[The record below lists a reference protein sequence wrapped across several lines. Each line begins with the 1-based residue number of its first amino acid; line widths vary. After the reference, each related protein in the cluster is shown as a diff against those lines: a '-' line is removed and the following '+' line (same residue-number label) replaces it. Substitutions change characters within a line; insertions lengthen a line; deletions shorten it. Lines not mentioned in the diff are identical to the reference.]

1 MKEIA
6 QLFGADRNLVGT
18 LTLPDTPTRQPVAFL
33 LTGAGVI
40 HRMGP
45 HRINVKLARHLASL
59 GFATLRFDLSG
70 QGDSRSTSST
80 LNFADQ
86 AVSDMRAAMDHLTRT
101 LDVQRFAITGIC
113 SGADVAFAT
122 AQADPRACGVF
133 MIDGY
138 HYPTEKTAKMRWKH
152 RLKGSILSAIG
163 PWLLRRIKRF
173 LTPST
178 PGQKPVPTY
187 GRHFPAIEIYAT
199 ALQKLVDQGTQV
211 YLLFS
216 GSLLTSYNYAEQFE
230 EAFAGHAFV
239 KKVDAHYAAG
249 IDHTVTPLAAQRELI
264 ERVSTW
270 AGGLT

>member
-6 QLFGADRNLVGT
+6 QLFGVERNLVGT
-18 LTLPDTPTRQPVAFL
+18 LTLPDTPTRQNVAFL

-80 LNFADQ
+80 LNFAEQ
-86 AVSDMRAAMDHLTRT
+86 AISDVRAAMDHLERT
-101 LDVQRFAITGIC
+101 LDVHRFAIAGIC
-113 SGADVAFAT
+113 SGADVALAT
-122 AQADPRACGVF
+122 AQVDERTAGVF

-138 HYPTEKTAKMRWKH
+138 HYPTEKTAQMRWKH
-152 RLKGSILSAIG
+152 RLKGSIVSAIG
-163 PWLLRRIKRF
+163 PWLLRRIKRLF
-173 LTPST
+173 VRDA
-178 PGQKPVPTY
+178 PGKTNEPVY
-187 GRHFPAIEIYAT
+187 GRHFPAIEIYAQS
-199 ALQKLVDQGTQV
+199 LQKLVDQNTHTH
-211 YLLFS
+211 LLFT
-216 GSLLTSYNYAEQFE
+216 GSLLTSYNYSEQFE

-239 KKVDAHYAAG
+239 KKIDAQYAPD
-249 IDHTVTPLAAQRELI
+249 IDHTVTPLSAQRELI

-270 AGGLT
+270 ASRLT